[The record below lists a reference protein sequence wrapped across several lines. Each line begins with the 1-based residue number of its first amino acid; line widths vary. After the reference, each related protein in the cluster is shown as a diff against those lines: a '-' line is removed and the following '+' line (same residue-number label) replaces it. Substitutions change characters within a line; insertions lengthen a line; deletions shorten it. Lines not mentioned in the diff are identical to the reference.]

1 MYCRQLV
8 DSVGAQLGSTIKA
21 TKLGNGGVLDTV
33 IAEKILEEGIRE
45 NVTPRLVDKRS
56 EDETTD
62 KRIHLTIQKES
73 K

>member
-1 MYCRQLV
+1 M
-8 DSVGAQLGSTIKA
+8 
-21 TKLGNGGVLDTV
+21 DTV

-45 NVTPRLVDKRS
+45 NVTPRLVDKRN

-62 KRIHLTIQKES
+62 ERIPLTIGKES